1 MHKLSWRNTARI
13 TWIPAYNPGQYYM
26 FQLQQGPVLAA
37 TGHQL
42 CNPVAV
48 LLSAQHPVSDAG
60 ESITPSTGTLLDTE
74 VLAELSSTDVFD
86 SETLALTPSE
96 V

>member
-1 MHKLSWRNTARI
+1 
-13 TWIPAYNPGQYYM
+13 M

-74 VLAELSSTDVFD
+74 MLAELSSTDVFD
-86 SETLALTPSE
+86 SETIGFDAKRSVNRDLSYPFLRLCVPSSLLAVSF
-96 V
+96 